1 MTPMMLQ
8 YFSIKEK
15 HKDSILFF
23 RLGDFYEMF
32 YDDAELVSSLLDLTL
47 TARNAGEGKK
57 APLCGI
63 PYHSASTYIS
73 KLVELGYSVAICEQ
87 VEDPSKTKDIVKR
100 EVVKIITKGTLT
112 DPNMLD
118 EDTNNYIACV
128 YKNGS
133 DYALVYADLST
144 FEIEATSFRSVRELN
159 SELLSIRPSEL
170 LVESTLET
178 KELGNFLIK
187 KLETKYYSESN
198 ASSTITI
205 FKSFHYLQ
213 NSLHKN
219 IKIALGALLSYVI
232 ETQLIDIKTKFKF
245 NLYSRENYLLIDEN
259 SKRNLELFETIRDSN
274 PKGSLEWVLNH
285 TVTKMGSRLLKSY
298 IRKPLCDID
307 SINERLDF
315 VEYFYHNDYYRNA
328 IREELGKIKD
338 VERLISK
345 MTYSHIMPKELLSL
359 ANSLRSVPVLNSI
372 IKESKYQ
379 NFDEMKEHRTLFDRI
394 INTIDEDTKTTLKD
408 GGVIK
413 KGVNGELDEL
423 IDIQENASSYL
434 LKIETDLKRSTGIK
448 NLRIKYNKVFG
459 YFIEVTRSNLHLV
472 PDYFIRKQTLVGSER
487 YFTEELKE
495 IELKVVS
502 AKDKRI
508 ALENQI
514 YTELVE
520 YVSTFSSEIIDVA
533 KTVATIDVLTNFSL
547 VSKNNNYVRPVM
559 TKDNKIDIKEGRHAV
574 IEKMIGRSEFIANDL
589 SIDAASDQFFIIT
602 GPNMAGKSTFLR
614 QVALISV
621 IAQMGCFVPATKARL
636 SVLDKIFTRVGASD
650 NLSQGESTFMVEMNE
665 LSYILSNATNNSLV
679 ILDEIGRGTSTY
691 DGLSIAWSVVEYL
704 TSDDLHPM
712 SIFATHYHELTEI
725 EEKIPRVKNYRIS
738 IKEYK
743 GDLIFLRKIVPG
755 RAMQSYGI
763 EAAKLAGL
771 PSKLINRAKDI
782 LKSLDDNDIIYLK
795 DKERV
800 EGAKDHRLLLEYI
813 EELDVNNIT
822 PVEALVKLNEI
833 KRMAKD
839 E

>member
-47 TARNAGEGKK
+47 TARNAGGGKK

-112 DPNMLD
+112 DPGMLD
-118 EDTNNYIACV
+118 EDANNYIASL
-128 YKNGS
+128 YFNDS
-133 DYALVYADLST
+133 QYSLVYADLST
-144 FEIEATSFRSVRELN
+144 FEIEATSFNSLRELK
-159 SELLSIRPSEL
+159 SEIDSINPSEI
-170 LVESTLET
+170 LVPSTIDDKIFES
-178 KELGNFLIK
+178 FLVK
-187 KLETKYYSESN
+187 KIDEKYYNEDSAN
-198 ASSTITI
+198 STISI
-205 FKSFHYLQ
+205 FKSFSFI
-213 NSLHKN
+213 NSSIDTN
-219 IKIALGALLSYVI
+219 IKISLGALLSYII
-232 ETQLIDIKTKFKF
+232 ETQLIDIKTKFSF
-245 NLYSRENYLLIDEN
+245 NLYNKDNYLLIDEN
-259 SKRNLELFETIRDSN
+259 SKRNLELFETIRDSKN
-274 PKGSLEWVLNH
+274 KGSLEWVLNN

-298 IRKPLCDID
+298 IRKPLYNVDE
-307 SINERLDF
+307 INERLDF
-315 VEYFYHNDYYRNA
+315 VDFFYNMDFFRDQL
-328 IREELGKIKD
+328 REELSKVYDI
-338 VERLISK
+338 ERLVSK
-345 MTYSHIMPKELLSL
+345 MTYSHIMPKELLKL
-359 ANSLRSVPVLNSI
+359 AFSLRCVPKINSI
-372 IKESKYQ
+372 IEDSRYPKFRKL
-379 NFDEMKEHRTLFDRI
+379 KEHSELFNKI
-394 INTIDEDTKTTLKD
+394 ITTIDEETKTTLKD
-408 GGVIK
+408 GGVINR
-413 KGVNGELDEL
+413 GVNKDLDEL
-423 IDIQENASSYL
+423 IDIQENASHYL
-434 LKIETDLKRSTGIK
+434 LRIETELKQSTGIK

-459 YFIEVTRSNLHLV
+459 YFIEVTKSNLDLV

-495 IELKVVS
+495 IELKVIS

-508 ALENQI
+508 ALETKI
-514 YTELVE
+514 YNELLDGVIS
-520 YVSTFSSEIIDVA
+520 YSSEIIDVA
-533 KTVATIDVLTNFSL
+533 KELAKIDVLTNFSL
-547 VSKNNNYVRPVM
+547 VSKNNNYVRPLLNY
-559 TKDNKIDIKEGRHAV
+559 DNKINIKEGRHAV
-574 IEKMIGRSEFIANDL
+574 IEKMIGRSQFIANDL
-589 SIDAASDQFFIIT
+589 FIDADSDQFFIIT

-621 IAQMGCFVPATKARL
+621 IAQIGCFVPADSAEL
-636 SVLDKIFTRVGASD
+636 SVVDKIFTRVGASD
-650 NLSQGESTFMVEMNE
+650 NLSHGESTFMVEMNE
-665 LSYILSNATNNSLV
+665 LSYILSNATNRSLV

-704 TSDDLHPM
+704 TSDKLHPM

-771 PSKLINRAKDI
+771 PNTLISRAKEI
-782 LKSLDDNDIIYLK
+782 LKSLDESDIIYLK
-795 DKERV
+795 EKNNKYVTNTNDEIVDYVKN
-800 EGAKDHRLLLEYI
+800 
-813 EELDVNNIT
+813 LDVNNMT
-822 PVEALVKLNEI
+822 PVESLMALNKLKEMANE
-833 KRMAKD
+833 
-839 E
+839 